1 MKRLHLLFLV
11 GPLCVLAASCGP
23 QPGHTVVSES
33 KIFSMD
39 RVYESMFGPKDRDVL
54 TLLSTDEPE
63 VLWVTAIQA
72 EIVGADGES
81 PESPEYFCHS
91 TFVNSQ
97 SQPFNSQR
105 ILGPT
110 LGRVQMM
117 FTLVQG
123 MAEVRFPEGF
133 GMPVLS
139 NDRFNNHVMVMN
151 PSERNETIHVGV
163 DSRIE
168 YVRDAELDQSMKPLF
183 LLALVTKVP
192 LEGQDADHASHEH
205 GGEHSCLSADADSTV
220 AQSVDRTGQKF
231 LPLSKSESGIEQT
244 GHWYVPPGRHVYRH
258 RLNPMAGEISYDTRA
273 HYIFAH
279 LHPYGESLELID
291 LTTGESVFK
300 ALANNYSDQVAVE
313 KITHYSSAKG
323 IPILRDHD
331 YEIVAIYNNT
341 TSHNVDSMAVMYL
354 YLHDTNW
361 AIARP
366 KSDT

>member
-1 MKRLHLLFLV
+1 
-11 GPLCVLAASCGP
+11 
-23 QPGHTVVSES
+23 
-33 KIFSMD
+33 
-39 RVYESMFGPKDRDVL
+39 
-54 TLLSTDEPE
+54 
-63 VLWVTAIQA
+63 
-72 EIVGADGES
+72 
-81 PESPEYFCHS
+81 
-91 TFVNSQ
+91 
-97 SQPFNSQR
+97 
-105 ILGPT
+105 
-110 LGRVQMM
+110 
-117 FTLVQG
+117 
-123 MAEVRFPEGF
+123 
-133 GMPVLS
+133 
-139 NDRFNNHVMVMN
+139 
-151 PSERNETIHVGV
+151 SERNEPIHVGV

-205 GGEHSCLSADADSTV
+205 GGEHSCLSADADSTT

-231 LPLSKSESGIEQT
+231 LPLSKSESGVEQT

-258 RLNPMAGEISYDTRA
+258 RLDPMAGEISYDTRA

-331 YEIVAIYNNT
+331 YEIVAVYNNT
-341 TSHNVDSMAVMYL
+341 TSHDVDSMAVMYL